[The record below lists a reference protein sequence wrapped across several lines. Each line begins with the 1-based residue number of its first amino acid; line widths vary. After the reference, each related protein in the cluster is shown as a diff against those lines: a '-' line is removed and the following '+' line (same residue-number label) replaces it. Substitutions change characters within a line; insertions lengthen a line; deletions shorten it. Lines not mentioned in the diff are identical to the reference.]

1 MPKRIR
7 STPQGTDR
15 AKSGS
20 IQDVQEFEVRVD
32 RFRAFQ
38 MKDGG
43 QCVVVHALLDIVDI
57 PADANEPLR
66 LSLDAE
72 EKRDHA
78 EHGISG
84 RERFQDRCRQGIT
97 TAPLRRRGGR
107 DCVAAG

>member
-20 IQDVQEFEVRVD
+20 IQDVQQFEVRVD
-32 RFRAFQ
+32 RFRALQ
-38 MKDGG
+38 MKDGS
-43 QCVVVHALLDIVDI
+43 QCAVVHALLDIVDI
-57 PADANEPLR
+57 PADANAALR

-84 RERFQDRCRQGIT
+84 WERFQDRCRQGVT
-97 TAPLRRRGGR
+97 TAPLRRRG
-107 DCVAAG
+107 

>member
-32 RFRAFQ
+32 CFRAFQ

-43 QCVVVHALLDIVDI
+43 QCVVVHTFLDIVDI
-57 PADANEPLR
+57 PADANATLR

-78 EHGISG
+78 EHGVSG
-84 RERFQDRCRQGIT
+84 RERFQDSCRQGVT
-97 TAPLRRRGGR
+97 TAPLRRRSGR